1 MMLAEAVSRLA
12 SMSDRAHRDWLVSA
26 HHTAS
31 QDFDKAVMTL
41 AGGALG
47 VSITFIHEIA
57 PHPKHHGWLATAW
70 TLLALS
76 LLLVF
81 VSYLASQR
89 VLEHEIDNCDDA
101 ISRAAAKESGDPDPP
116 ARQQRRDVAGPLTTF
131 LNYASAVT
139 FMSGVAFLVRFA
151 LYNL

>member
-1 MMLAEAVSRLA
+1 V
-12 SMSDRAHRDWLVSA
+12 SDRAHRDWLVNA

-41 AGGALG
+41 AAGALAI
-47 VSITFIHEIA
+47 SITFIHEIA
-57 PHPKHHGWLATAW
+57 PHPTHHRWLATSW
-70 TLLALS
+70 LFLAIS

-89 VLEHEIDNCDDA
+89 VLEHEIGNCDDA
-101 ISRAAAKESGDPDPP
+101 IARAIAEERGETSPP
-116 ARQQRRDVAGPLTTF
+116 TQPSKRDIAGPLTTC
-131 LNYASAVT
+131 LNYGAAGT
-139 FMSGVAFLVRFA
+139 FVIGVVLLVRFA

>member
-1 MMLAEAVSRLA
+1 
-12 SMSDRAHRDWLVSA
+12 MSDRAHRDWLVSA

-47 VSITFIHEIA
+47 LSITFIHEIA

-70 TLLALS
+70 ICLAVS

-81 VSYLASQR
+81 LSYLASQH
-89 VLEHEIDNCDDA
+89 VLVNEIGRCDDLIA
-101 ISRAAAKESGDPDPP
+101 KARAAERGDRPP
-116 ARQQRRDVAGPLTTF
+116 STRPEKRDIAGPLTEM
-131 LNYASAVT
+131 LNYMAAAT
-139 FMSGVAFLVRFA
+139 FVAGVVLLVRFT